1 MGDDKKEPEG
11 AYKEG
16 VWGGE
21 AARKKGYEDKGF
33 ERGVGNR
40 KPEKP
45 PEGEHK
51 NELSFGPLFK
61 KESNLKGAMYDSRPD
76 PEAKNADTSFIQV
89 MQGKVGDIEAISGVV
104 NLNEGKAKAVLIRGK
119 AEGSVVHAELNIA
132 EKISN
137 LIFGKKPPPPP
148 PPPNPPPP
156 APMAVRIGDPTAH
169 CTLLAPG
176 IASPNVLIG
185 GQPAWLGMTSM
196 HVCSQASPTPHGLG
210 VVTPAQTTVFINGM
224 LAARAGD
231 VVMEPV
237 GGPNMIVFG
246 CMTVLIGPQAP
257 PAPPFTPP
265 EPPEELPW
273 VKFESVAKGDV
284 GAVEADLQAYAEVS
298 LKDGKAIAEI
308 QGGAAFAL
316 FKGELPL
323 KVRIRI
329 PNTAYYIG
337 IGVTGEASLISVGA
351 EAGGGYKINQDGK
364 LFALTGGAKIGA
376 GLGGVG
382 LKFGVDIAK

>member
-1 MGDDKKEPEG
+1 MGDDKKKPEG
-11 AYKEG
+11 VWKEG

-21 AARKKGYEDKGF
+21 VAGKKGYEDKRF

-40 KPEKP
+40 TPEKP

-51 NELSFGPLFK
+51 RELSFGPLFK
-61 KESNLKGAMYDSRPD
+61 AETNIKGAMYDSRPD
-76 PEAKNADTSFIQV
+76 PEAKDADTSFIQV
-89 MQGKVGDIEAISGVV
+89 MQGKAGDFEAISGLV
-104 NLNEGKAKAVLIRGK
+104 NLNEGKAKGVLARFK
-119 AEGSVVHAELNIA
+119 AEGSVVHAELDIVD
-132 EKISN
+132 KITS
-137 LIFGKKPPPPP
+137 LIFGKKAPPPP

-176 IASPNVLIG
+176 IPSPNVLIG

-196 HVCSQASPTPHGLG
+196 HVCSQASPTPHGMG

-231 VVMEPV
+231 VVIEPV
-237 GGPNMIVFG
+237 GGPNMILLG
-246 CMTVLIGPQAP
+246 CTTVLIGPQAP

-265 EPPEELPW
+265 GPPKELPW

-284 GAVEADLQAYAEVS
+284 GAVEADLQAYGEVNLAE
-298 LKDGKAIAEI
+298 GKGIAEF

-329 PNTAYYIG
+329 PNTEYYFG

-351 EAGGGYKINQDGK
+351 EAGAGVKINQNGK
-364 LFALTGGAKIGA
+364 LFDGTAGAKIGA

-382 LKFGVDIAK
+382 VKFGVDIAK